1 MIPNHKLT
9 RIIAGREIAQT
20 MQEGAALS
28 VEFTDGSVMRIK
40 LEDPAS
46 SVIVRNASGQ
56 LEYAD

>member
-1 MIPNHKLT
+1 
-9 RIIAGREIAQT
+9 